1 MYGFNGTSLQDLHK
15 RKSKRSTS
23 TSSTAPLKGEKH
35 DGNDLSAPK
44 VDSQE
49 NRGSSAQVNPEIAS
63 RTLSSSHVSSASEKL
78 RTISKD
84 TCDSFIKLLS
94 ERGRSK
100 MEERKTVPSF
110 CADSGEKSLK
120 VSALHRHS
128 GTGREKRERA
138 LKKSESWLSGHR

>member
-1 MYGFNGTSLQDLHK
+1 MLTYGISLQDQQ
-15 RKSKRSTS
+15 RRRSKRSTS
-23 TSSTAPLKGEKH
+23 ISSTALLKGEKH
-35 DGNDLSAPK
+35 EENEPSAPK
-44 VDSQE
+44 VDSQD
-49 NRGSSAQVNPEIAS
+49 NKGCSAQVNPEIAS

-78 RTISKD
+78 RSISKD

-94 ERGRSK
+94 ERGRTK
-100 MEERKTVPSF
+100 MEERKSLPSF
-110 CADSGEKSLK
+110 CTDSGEKSLK